1 MIQIH
6 SILLTCGM
14 VALAT
19 VAAAQTS
26 GETGLRYIGSES
38 CVGCH
43 EGATRAWEESHHA
56 SAWIL
61 SDERSVLGNF
71 DGAVHEHKGVITQFF
86 RRDGAF
92 FVSTEAAGK
101 MSMVYEVKGVAGIA
115 PLQQYLL
122 ETEPGRLQSFDVVW
136 DVEREEWYHLYPDQD
151 LPPGDGLHWTGP
163 YKSWNARCA
172 ECHATGFEK
181 NYSLLTRTYASGQ
194 AEIGVGCEA
203 CHGPGEAHLEWAKA
217 PDAYDAATDAAKAI
231 TAKALTVDLSAAS
244 PEPQI
249 QLCAGC
255 HSRREPFGDGNPV
268 PGTPFHDSYR
278 LSLLRNGLYH
288 ADGSILDEVY
298 VYGSFLQSKM
308 YGKGVRC
315 TDCHEPHGAQ
325 LKAKGNAVCTQCHSP
340 AGDPRFPTL
349 QKATYDD
356 PAHYF
361 HEPGTAGAACVGCHM
376 IERVYMVID
385 GRRDH
390 SFRVPR
396 PDLSAETGAPNAC
409 TDCHADRE
417 PAWAS
422 AEIERRFPDSARRG
436 PHFSQAFAAAWREP
450 GSVQGSLIDIAE
462 DTSLPAIIRA
472 SALEL
477 LTVTPS
483 EGIAARTAPLL
494 EDEDPLVRGAAVAAQ
509 RGALAMSRVQNLV
522 PLLDDP
528 IQAVRIATAREMLD
542 LPIARLPPRTAT
554 AMRKAMEEW
563 QASSFAKADF
573 PETHLAMGGAALV
586 MRNPQAAEAAFREV
600 VRLDPQRVEAWT
612 MIIRILAALGDKAG
626 ALRASEDAIAANPKN
641 ETLLLLKRQL
651 DEAG

>member
-1 MIQIH
+1 VPCLVAGG
-6 SILLTCGM
+6 IL
-14 VALAT
+14 T
-19 VAAAQTS
+19 VAAAAVAQTDNVS
-26 GETGLRYIGSES
+26 VPEYVGSET

-43 EGATRAWEESHHA
+43 EETAQAWEGSHHA
-56 SAWIL
+56 LAWAL
-61 SDERSVLGNF
+61 PSEDSVLGDF
-71 DGAVHEHKGVITQFF
+71 DGATHEHKGVISQFF
-86 RRDGAF
+86 RRDGDF
-92 FVSTEAAGK
+92 FVSTEGEK
-101 MSMVYEVKGVAGIA
+101 NTSRVYKVEGVAGIA
-115 PLQQYLL
+115 PLQQVLL
-122 ETEPGRLQSFDVVW
+122 ETEPGRFQSFDVAW

-151 LPPGDGLHWTGP
+151 LPPDDGLHWTGP
-163 YKSWNARCA
+163 YKNWNARCA

-181 NYSLLTRTYASGQ
+181 NYSLQTRTYASGQ

-203 CHGPGEAHLEWAKA
+203 CHGPGAAHLEWAKA
-217 PDAYDAATDAAKAI
+217 PDAYDPATDAAKAI
-231 TAKALTVDLSAAS
+231 TAKGLTVDLSAAS

-255 HSRREPFGDGNPV
+255 HSRREAFGDGNPV

-288 ADGSILDEVY
+288 ADGSIRDEVY

-308 YGKGVRC
+308 YARGVRC

-325 LKAKGNAVCTQCHSP
+325 LKAEGNAVCTQCHSP
-340 AGDPRFPTL
+340 AGNPRFPTL
-349 QKATYDD
+349 RQAAYDD

-361 HEPGTAGAACVGCHM
+361 HEPGTAGAACVSCHM
-376 IERVYMVID
+376 IERVYMGID

-422 AEIERRFPDSARRG
+422 AEIVRRFPDSAGRG
-436 PHFSQAFAAAWREP
+436 PHFSQTFAEAWREP
-450 GSVQGSLIDIAE
+450 GSVQDSLIDIAE

-477 LTVTPS
+477 LTVAPS

-509 RGALAMSRVQNLV
+509 RGAPAMSRVQTLV

-554 AMRKAMEEW
+554 AMQKAMEEW
-563 QASSFAKADF
+563 QASSFAKADY
-573 PETHLAMGGAALV
+573 PEAHLVMGGAALV
-586 MRNPQAAEAAFREV
+586 MRNPQAASAAFREA

-612 MIIRILAALGDKAG
+612 MIIRIHAALGDKAG